1 MVLCFVLFFF
11 LMIRRP
17 PRSTRTDTLFPYT
30 TLFRSTEWP
39 PPGGGYSRS
48 SPAFRGS
55 FERLPAIRQPSC
67 CGSADDRWLDGLLP
81 VAFVPAGAVTVNSAS
96 RTERR
101 QYGEFFR
108 MTADDPPKPI
118 RGYFSYHRSA
128 TTTFPFNSP
137 KT

>member
-55 FERLPAIRQPSC
+55 FARLPAIRQPSC
-67 CGSADDRWLDGLLP
+67 CGSADARWLDGLLP
-81 VAFVPAGAVTVNSAS
+81 FAFVPSGALIVSSAS
-96 RTERR
+96 RTERSKD
-101 QYGEFFR
+101 GEFFR
-108 MTADDPPKPI
+108 MTAAAPYHPI
-118 RGYFSYHRSA
+118 RREFS
-128 TTTFPFNSP
+128 SP
-137 KT
+137 QIRPAAYPLISR